1 MSSSNGPL
9 ARAADD
15 TGRAAGA
22 DVRDQAAIAA
32 GSLAY
37 RSYVL
42 AVLVLVYTF
51 NFIDRQIV
59 GILAVPIKAELH
71 LSDSQLGLMGGLAF
85 ALFYTFLGIPIARL
99 ADRVSR
105 TTIMTV
111 ALALWSLMTALC
123 GITHSFAQLFMARVG
138 VGVGEA
144 GGVAPAYSLICD
156 YFPSKERARALS
168 AYSFGIPVGSAVG
181 IVLGGF
187 ITSLMSWR
195 MAFFIVGLAGL
206 AITPLLKLTVREPVR
221 GALDPPP
228 VEPSGG
234 RPGGV
239 HPARAAAAAT
249 LVRPAR
255 GQLRGPSLLQVI
267 AVLMRKP
274 SFWGLS
280 LGGASASMMGY
291 GLFFWAPS
299 FLVRSFHLS
308 LLQASLTFGTLVLV
322 GGLTGIWAGGV
333 LADRYGE
340 QRRGIYALIPAIAF
354 LATVPF
360 YVAGVMSPTLW
371 ISVAV
376 LLVPTALGLVWL
388 GPVLAAVQHLVPAD
402 MRATASA
409 LFLFINN
416 LIGIGLGTTLIGIV
430 SDSMRVRFGSES
442 LRYAILA
449 GTGFYLVA
457 ASFLLYASRHLR
469 SDWHSSTHGAL
480 LAPENSRSN

>member
-1 MSSSNGPL
+1 MSAAKVAL
-9 ARAADD
+9 A
-15 TGRAAGA
+15 GGA
-22 DVRDQAAIAA
+22 PGIPPGGTA
-32 GSLAY
+32 SMAY

-42 AVLVLVYTF
+42 VVLVIVYTF

-85 ALFYTFLGIPIARL
+85 ALFYTLLGIPIARL

-105 TTIMTV
+105 TWIMTV
-111 ALALWSLMTALC
+111 ALALWSLMTAMC
-123 GITHSFAQLFMARVG
+123 GLTQNFAQLFMARVG

-156 YFPSKERARALS
+156 YFPTTERARALS
-168 AYSFGIPVGSAVG
+168 VYSFGIPIGAASG

-206 AITPLLKLTVREPVR
+206 LITPLLKFTVREPKR
-221 GALDPPP
+221 GALDPARGSP
-228 VEPSGG
+228 G
-234 RPGGV
+234 RDCSD
-239 HPARAAAAAT
+239 RAAVRAA
-249 LVRPAR
+249 
-255 GQLRGPSLLQVI
+255 PSLLEVI
-267 AVLMRKP
+267 AVLARKP

-280 LGGASASMMGY
+280 LGAASASMMGY

-308 LLQASLTFGTLVLV
+308 LLRASLSFGALVLV
-322 GGLTGIWAGGV
+322 GGLIGIWFGGA

-340 QRRGIYALIPAIAF
+340 KRRAMYAFIPATAF

-360 YVAGVMSPTLW
+360 YVAGVLSTTLW
-371 ISVAV
+371 LSFAV

-388 GPVLAAVQHLVPAD
+388 GPVLAAVQHLVPGN

-416 LIGIGLGTTLIGIV
+416 LIGIGLGTTLIGAL
-430 SDSMRVRFGSES
+430 SDATRVRFGLES

-457 ASFLLYASRHLR
+457 A
-469 SDWHSSTHGAL
+469 AL
-480 LAPENSRSN
+480 LFFAGRKLAKDWV

>member
-1 MSSSNGPL
+1 MSVTRASAIGVARADSAPGASSSVDE
-9 ARAADD
+9 AA
-15 TGRAAGA
+15 
-22 DVRDQAAIAA
+22 
-32 GSLAY
+32 SLAY

-42 AVLVLVYTF
+42 VVLVIVYTF

-59 GILAVPIKAELH
+59 GILAVPIKAELR

-85 ALFYTFLGIPIARL
+85 ALFYTLLGIPIARL
-99 ADRVSR
+99 ADKVSR
-105 TTIMTV
+105 TGIMTA
-111 ALALWSLMTALC
+111 ALALWSLMTAVC
-123 GITHSFAQLFMARVG
+123 GLTQNFAQLFLARMG

-156 YFPSKERARALS
+156 YFPTKERARALS
-168 AYSFGIPVGSAVG
+168 VYSFGIPIGAALG

-206 AITPLLKLTVREPVR
+206 LLTPLLKFTVREPRR
-221 GALDPPP
+221 GALDF
-228 VEPSGG
+228 VRADHDHAST
-234 RPGGV
+234 
-239 HPARAAAAAT
+239 AAA
-249 LVRPAR
+249 P
-255 GQLRGPSLLQVI
+255 PSLLEVI
-267 AVLMRKP
+267 ALLGRRP

-280 LGGASASMMGY
+280 LGAACASMMGY

-308 LLQASLTFGTLVLV
+308 LLHASLAYGGLVLV
-322 GGLTGIWAGGV
+322 GGLIGIWFGGV

-340 QRRGIYALIPAIAF
+340 KRRAMYAFIPATAF
-354 LATVPF
+354 VATVPF
-360 YVAGVMSPTLW
+360 YVAGVLSTTLW
-371 ISVAV
+371 VSFAV

-388 GPVLAAVQHLVPAD
+388 GPVLAAVQHLVPGN

-416 LIGIGLGTTLIGIV
+416 LIGIGLGTALIGIV
-430 SDSMRVRFGSES
+430 SDLMRVRFGAES

-449 GTGFYLVA
+449 GTGFYLMA
-457 ASFLLYASRHLR
+457 A
-469 SDWHSSTHGAL
+469 AL
-480 LAPENSRSN
+480 LFFAGKKLARDWVG

>member
-1 MSSSNGPL
+1 VSITRASAKGA
-9 ARAADD
+9 ARAASAP
-15 TGRAAGA
+15 GASSRAPAVSASVPGVSSTA
-22 DVRDQAAIAA
+22 DEAV
-32 GSLAY
+32 SLAY

-42 AVLVLVYTF
+42 VVLVIVYTF

-59 GILAVPIKAELH
+59 GILAVPIKTELG

-99 ADRVSR
+99 ADKVSR
-105 TTIMTV
+105 TGIMTA
-111 ALALWSLMTALC
+111 ALALWSVMTAVC
-123 GITHSFAQLFMARVG
+123 GLTHGFAQLFMARMG

-156 YFPSKERARALS
+156 YFPPKERARALS
-168 AYSFGIPVGSAVG
+168 VYSFGIPIGAALG

-206 AITPLLKLTVREPVR
+206 LLTPLLKFTVREPRR
-221 GALDPPP
+221 GALDL
-228 VEPSGG
+228 VYADHDHGDGHHSDL
-234 RPGGV
+234 V
-239 HPARAAAAAT
+239 ATAAAT
-249 LVRPAR
+249 
-255 GQLRGPSLLQVI
+255 PSLLEVI
-267 AVLMRKP
+267 ALLARRP

-280 LGGASASMMGY
+280 LGAACASMMGY

-299 FLVRSFHLS
+299 LLVRSFHLT
-308 LLQASLTFGTLVLV
+308 LLHASLAYGGLVLV
-322 GGLTGIWAGGV
+322 GGLVGIWFGGL

-340 QRRGIYALIPAIAF
+340 KRRGMYAFIPAMAF
-354 LATVPF
+354 VATVPF
-360 YVAGVMSPTLW
+360 YVAGVLSTTLW
-371 ISVAV
+371 ISFAV

-388 GPVLAAVQHLVPAD
+388 GPVLAAVQHLVPGN

-416 LIGIGLGTTLIGIV
+416 LIGIGLGTALIGIV
-430 SDSMRVRFGSES
+430 SDLMRLRFGAES

-449 GTGFYLVA
+449 GTGFYLMA
-457 ASFLLYASRHLR
+457 A
-469 SDWHSSTHGAL
+469 AL
-480 LAPENSRSN
+480 LFFAGKKLAKDWVG

>member
-1 MSSSNGPL
+1 MHRGL
-9 ARAADD
+9 
-15 TGRAAGA
+15 GRLSVANSAGA
-22 DVRDQAAIAA
+22 ARVSAAPQAASW
-32 GSLAY
+32 GY

-42 AVLVLVYTF
+42 VVLVIVYTF

-71 LSDSQLGLMGGLAF
+71 LTDSQLGLMGGLAF
-85 ALFYTFLGIPIARL
+85 ALFYTLLGIPIARM

-105 TTIMTV
+105 TSIMTA
-111 ALALWSLMTALC
+111 ALALWSLMTAVC
-123 GITHSFAQLFMARVG
+123 GLTHSFAQLFLARVG

-168 AYSFGIPVGSAVG
+168 VYSFGIPVGAASG
-181 IVLGGF
+181 IVLGGY

-206 AITPLLKLTVREPVR
+206 LITPLLKLTVREPER
-221 GALDPPP
+221 GALDPKR
-228 VEPSGG
+228 VDGA
-234 RPGGV
+234 
-239 HPARAAAAAT
+239 PA
-249 LVRPAR
+249 
-255 GQLRGPSLLQVI
+255 PSLFEVI
-267 AVLMRKP
+267 AVLARKA

-280 LGGASASMMGY
+280 LGAASASMMGY

-299 FLVRSFHLS
+299 FLVRSFHLT
-308 LLQASLTFGTLVLV
+308 LLHASLGFGALVLV
-322 GGLTGIWAGGV
+322 GGLIGIWFGGA

-340 QRRGIYALIPAIAF
+340 RRRGLYAFIPAIAF

-360 YVAGVMSPTLW
+360 YVAGVLSTTLW
-371 ISVAV
+371 ISFAV

-388 GPVLAAVQHLVPAD
+388 GPVLAAVQHLVPGN

-416 LIGIGLGTTLIGIV
+416 LIGIGLGTTLIGLL
-430 SDSMRVRFGSES
+430 SDLTRARFGAES

-457 ASFLLYASRHLR
+457 A
-469 SDWHSSTHGAL
+469 AL
-480 LAPENSRSN
+480 LFFAGRKLAKDWV

>member
-1 MSSSNGPL
+1 MSATRVSASNL
-9 ARAADD
+9 
-15 TGRAAGA
+15 TRAAGA
-22 DVRDQAAIAA
+22 PGISSSAEQAA
-32 GSLAY
+32 SLAY

-42 AVLVLVYTF
+42 VVLVIVYTF

-85 ALFYTFLGIPIARL
+85 ALFYTLLGIPIARL

-105 TTIMTV
+105 VGIMTA
-111 ALALWSLMTALC
+111 ALALWSLMTAMC
-123 GITHSFAQLFMARVG
+123 GLTHNFAQLFMARVG

-156 YFPSKERARALS
+156 YFPAKERARALS
-168 AYSFGIPVGSAVG
+168 VYSFGIPIGAAVG
-181 IVLGGF
+181 IVLGGY

-206 AITPLLKLTVREPVR
+206 LLTPLLKFTVREPER
-221 GALDPPP
+221 GALDPRR
-228 VEPSGG
+228 VD
-234 RPGGV
+234 
-239 HPARAAAAAT
+239 ADLAADGADVAGTAAMGTTVVGTRTVVA
-249 LVRPAR
+249 
-255 GQLRGPSLLQVI
+255 PSLLQVI
-267 AVLMRKP
+267 AVLARKP

-280 LGGASASMMGY
+280 LGAASASMMGY

-308 LLQASLTFGTLVLV
+308 LLQASLSFGALVLV
-322 GGLTGIWAGGV
+322 GGLMGIWCGGA
-333 LADRYGE
+333 LTDRYGE
-340 QRRGIYALIPAIAF
+340 KRRAMYAFIPAIAF
-354 LATVPF
+354 MATVPF
-360 YVAGVMSPTLW
+360 YVAGVLSTTLW
-371 ISVAV
+371 LSFAV

-388 GPVLAAVQHLVPAD
+388 GPVLAAVQHVVPGN

-416 LIGIGLGTTLIGIV
+416 LIGIGLGTALIGAV
-430 SDSMRVRFGSES
+430 SDLMRLRFGAES

-457 ASFLLYASRHLR
+457 A
-469 SDWHSSTHGAL
+469 AL
-480 LAPENSRSN
+480 LFFAGRKLARDWVG

>member
-1 MSSSNGPL
+1 MSATRAGP
-9 ARAADD
+9 AP
-15 TGRAAGA
+15 
-22 DVRDQAAIAA
+22 
-32 GSLAY
+32 LAY

-42 AVLVLVYTF
+42 IVLVLVYTF

-59 GILAVPIKAELH
+59 GILAVPIKSELH

-105 TTIMTV
+105 TSIMTA
-111 ALALWSLMTALC
+111 ALALWSLMTAVC
-123 GITHSFAQLFMARVG
+123 GFTQSFAQLFLARVG

-156 YFPSKERARALS
+156 YFPTKERARALS
-168 AYSFGIPVGSAVG
+168 VYSFGIPIGAAAG
-181 IVLGGF
+181 IVLGGY

-206 AITPLLKLTVREPVR
+206 LLTPLLKFTVREPER
-221 GALDPPP
+221 GALDLQRADADRAAEAAD
-228 VEPSGG
+228 VGG
-234 RPGGV
+234 TG
-239 HPARAAAAAT
+239 ARDAAALGTDAVGTDMAAAA
-249 LVRPAR
+249 
-255 GQLRGPSLLQVI
+255 PSLLQVI
-267 AVLMRKP
+267 AVLAGKP

-280 LGGASASMMGY
+280 LGAASASMMGY

-299 FLVRSFHLS
+299 LLVRSFRLS
-308 LLQASLTFGTLVLV
+308 LLQASLSFGALVLV
-322 GGLTGIWAGGV
+322 GGLIGIWCGGA
-333 LADRYGE
+333 LTDRYGE
-340 QRRGIYALIPAIAF
+340 KRRAMYAFIPAIAF
-354 LATVPF
+354 VATVPF
-360 YVAGVMSPTLW
+360 YVAGVLSATLW
-371 ISVAV
+371 LSFAV

-388 GPVLAAVQHLVPAD
+388 GPVLAAVQHLVPGN

-416 LIGIGLGTTLIGIV
+416 LIGIGLGTVLIGAL
-430 SDSMRVRFGSES
+430 SDLMRLRFGAES

-457 ASFLLYASRHLR
+457 A
-469 SDWHSSTHGAL
+469 AL
-480 LAPENSRSN
+480 LFFAGRKLAKDWVG